1 MTKNK
6 LETLANEHIQAN
18 YATWTNCS
26 EVNLKY
32 NSILGELKERTLRI
46 ASGDCKNR
54 ALSKNDCKKEQ
65 EVYIPLLGAAA
76 TRLGAARNKCIADKA
91 IPEPDVSAGFKKA
104 AEALAAKILEE
115 NTKIIVAAQA
125 AEAEAGVVEEET
137 PKQNFMLIGGI
148 AVAAIVAIILL
159 RRK

>member
-6 LETLANEHIQAN
+6 LETLAKDHIQAN

-26 EVNLKY
+26 EANLKY

-54 ALSKNDCKKEQ
+54 FLSKNDCKKEQ
-65 EVYIPLLGAAA
+65 EVYIPLLQAAA
-76 TRLGAARNKCIADKA
+76 TRLGAARNKCVADKA
-91 IPEPDVSAGFKKA
+91 IPEVDVSASFKKA
-104 AEALAAKILEE
+104 AEALAAKIVEE

-137 PKQNFMLIGGI
+137 PKVNLMLIGGI
-148 AVAAIVAIILL
+148 VVAAIVAVIIL